1 MTAPTPTRLPEAE
14 WRAREAA
21 HQERADAFTSG
32 WRERAGTA
40 VTHPVDDF
48 LFTYYPLRPGLLR
61 RWHPGAGVVLE
72 GASEEARASWKWYVS
87 EGGPDARAASSA
99 TPTPTAL
106 SVDAAAFAAA
116 NERSIRFIVSLLLA
130 TAARPANLACFGL
143 HEWAMVYRADEPG
156 GQTEGALPAP
166 TQPSATQPGAQ
177 PATQPAAKPPTQPS
191 ATQPAATHPGAQ
203 PATQPSATT
212 NKPATQHPTGA
223 GRRHDVPLRLGQA
236 ATDAVVEAP
245 RISCSHFDAFRFFT
259 PDAIPLNRLQ
269 PTRESQ
275 PQLEQP
281 GCLHAGMDVYKWA
294 TKLGP
299 IVPGELLL
307 DCFEL
312 ARDIR
317 QLDMR
322 ASPYDLGE
330 WGYAPVPIETA
341 EGKAFYAR
349 EQRGFAERGNVLRER
364 LVAAAALALDAAADP
379 APAPTHGAPTH
390 SAPSP
395 AL

>member
-1 MTAPTPTRLPEAE
+1 MPAPTPTRLPEAE
-14 WRAREAA
+14 WRALEAA
-21 HQERADAFTSG
+21 HQARADAFTSG

-61 RWHPGAGVVLE
+61 RWHPGTGVVLE
-72 GASEEARASWKWYVS
+72 GASDEPRASWKWYVS
-87 EGGPDARAASSA
+87 EGGTDSSAASSSTQHPA
-99 TPTPTAL
+99 GI
-106 SVDAAAFAAA
+106 SVNAAAFAAA
-116 NERSIRFIVSLLLA
+116 NERSIRFIVSLLSA

-156 GQTEGALPAP
+156 AQPTDAEPAA
-166 TQPSATQPGAQ
+166 QAATQPADAQ
-177 PATQPAAKPPTQPS
+177 PAATQPAAQPGPAQS
-191 ATQPAATHPGAQ
+191 AATQPQANATTQPQTHP
-203 PATQPSATT
+203 TT
-212 NKPATQHPTGA
+212 PTPTPTGG

-236 ATDAVVEAP
+236 ATDAVVEAH

-322 ASPYDLGE
+322 ASPYDLGD

-364 LVAAAALALDAAADP
+364 LVAAAALALDAAADL
-379 APAPTHGAPTH
+379 APAPTHGAR
-390 SAPSP
+390 SAPTR
-395 AL
+395 A